1 MKTKLYYAI
10 IDWIRYNY
18 GSSEAEEPCYD
29 IGSLVD
35 MILNFFKGGEK

>member
-29 IGSLVD
+29 IESMVD
-35 MILNFFKGGEK
+35 MIIAFMKGGE

>member
-29 IGSLVD
+29 IESMVE
-35 MILNFFKGGEK
+35 MILKFIEGGEK